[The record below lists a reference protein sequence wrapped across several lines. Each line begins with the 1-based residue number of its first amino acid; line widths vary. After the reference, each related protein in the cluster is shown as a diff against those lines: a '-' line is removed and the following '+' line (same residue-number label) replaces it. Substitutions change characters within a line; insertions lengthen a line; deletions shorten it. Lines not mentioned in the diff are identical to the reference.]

1 MVGSVFVIIS
11 RLSILMFTDT
21 DIEVI
26 VSQSIFF
33 FALYNFRYDMLAAA
47 WIISYLLENVRT
59 IHRLYRYSGHGRTGP
74 DGSEAG
80 KNRIFKR
87 WLTFRNIYILATD
100 LVFLISLVLRCL
112 AHYNK

>member
-1 MVGSVFVIIS
+1 
-11 RLSILMFTDT
+11 
-21 DIEVI
+21 
-26 VSQSIFF
+26 
-33 FALYNFRYDMLAAA
+33 MLAAA